1 MRTGISPFWGGGG
14 GSGKMGFTA
23 LGKGWTIL
31 KMAVWFLS
39 LEDFDLII
47 SQTFAQISHF
57 LEVEKSNYTSVTS
70 VAMHEWNSVSFPVQL
85 FFLSVKWHAHLTKI
99 KMAYD
104 LENVSCI
111 LHNYGHRNV
120 LRFSNQCGNPHR
132 KLQTIIFNWFWL
144 HRDNYCWRGSE
155 VEWRYVR
162 GSDEDG
168 ER

>member
-1 MRTGISPFWGGGG
+1 MRTGISPFFWGGGG
-14 GSGKMGFTA
+14 EWENGIYCTGKGMNNFENGSVISLFRGLWLHYFTNFCTNKPFFGSGEIQ
-23 LGKGWTIL
+23 LY
-31 KMAVWFLS
+31 
-39 LEDFDLII
+39 I
-47 SQTFAQISHF
+47 SNIS
-57 LEVEKSNYTSVTS
+57 SN
-70 VAMHEWNSVSFPVQL
+70 AWMKFCQFPCAIV
-85 FFLSVKWHAHLTKI
+85 FLSVKWHAHLTKI

>member
-1 MRTGISPFWGGGG
+1 MGTGISPFFFVGGGR
-14 GSGKMGFTA
+14 GKMGFTA

-39 LEDFDLII
+39 LEDFDSII

>member
-1 MRTGISPFWGGGG
+1 
-14 GSGKMGFTA
+14 MGFTA

-39 LEDFDLII
+39 LEDFDSII

-57 LEVEKSNYTSVTS
+57 LEVEKSNSWYISNIS
-70 VAMHEWNSVSFPVQL
+70 SNAWMKFCQFPCAIV
-85 FFLSVKWHAHLTKI
+85 FLSVKWHAHLTKI